1 MTRAKRE
8 SKIDSAI
15 QRMDVLFSD
24 LPPQDLLIMAGGFI
38 AGTQGFTPLSSL
50 IRYGAESP
58 SARIKEAKETAAS
71 KLSGDELARANS
83 FLGILD
89 FNNTISAFLPL
100 GWLTQQVQGAG
111 ASQMTETINAIA
123 GGDPVKQKNVRDYL
137 LSTVAMGCI
146 GMIEAFAL
154 TRPGTM
160 AGIGEIV
167 KGIGEII
174 PG

>member
-8 SKIDSAI
+8 SKIDSVI

-50 IRYGAESP
+50 IRYGQETP
-58 SARIKEAKETAAS
+58 SAHIREAKEAAAS
-71 KLSGDELARANS
+71 KLSGDELAQANA

-111 ASQMTETINAIA
+111 AAQVTETINAIA